1 MNRGIYLLSKM
12 VENKQNLLKK
22 VQKYSTIVILKFTD
36 YDSIKDKAVED
47 VMGLVYTNDLCIGCN
62 KCIRACSCLGACIA
76 TEEEGSAR
84 INVDESKCIACG
96 ACIDACEHNAR
107 EFNDDT
113 ERFFADLKKGERIS
127 LLLAPAFK
135 ANYPNE
141 YEKVLGG
148 LKKLGVNRIISISFG
163 ADITTWGY
171 LNYVQQNNFV
181 GGISQPCPAVV
192 GYIERYAPQLLP
204 KLFPVQSPMMCGAIY
219 ARKEMGV
226 TDKLAFISPCI
237 AKKME
242 IDDPNN
248 KGIVSYNVTFDH
260 LMKYVREHHISGDLA
275 SDEVEYGLGSIY
287 PMPGG
292 LKENVYWFLGH
303 DVYIR
308 QIEGESHVY
317 EYLNAHKDE
326 IAKGMNKEL
335 FIDALNCGMGCIYG
349 TGVEESKSKT
359 DDALYNIHKIQE
371 DCKKNNK
378 SSAWS
383 RKLTPEQ
390 RLKKL
395 NKQFAKLDLKD
406 YLRNYTDRSKECS
419 YKKPSSS
426 ELEAIYQ
433 DMKKTT
439 ADSRK
444 IDCECCGY
452 ATCERMATAI
462 FNGFNKKEN
471 CIHYIKAEVEEEKD
485 RALDLADV
493 VKKEKDE
500 MQEQHELIDD
510 TVCKVNSLFDGLY
523 QSVDDMVHGNESNAE
538 ESTAITGEVQEV
550 AQFCEA
556 LDGAMAEIAN
566 LIEELSSNNQEV
578 VSIASQTNLLALNA
592 SIEAARAGEAGRGFA
607 VVADE
612 INHLAEDS
620 KHTASRSN
628 ASQAKVLESIQRIR
642 EETKELLVVVN
653 GVNSRTQTLAAATEQ
668 IAAASNIIID
678 TANEVKEVLK
688 VLNGEM

>member
-471 CIHYIKAEVEEEKD
+471 CIHYIKAEVEEEKE
-485 RALDLADV
+485 RALELADV

>member
-1 MNRGIYLLSKM
+1 MLSKM
-12 VENKQNLLKK
+12 VENKQKLLKK

-84 INVDESKCIACG
+84 INVDETKCVACG
-96 ACIDACEHNAR
+96 ACIDACEHHAR

-113 ERFFADLKKGERIS
+113 ERFFADLKKGEKIS

-171 LNYVQQNNFV
+171 LNYVKQNNFV

-395 NKQFAKLDLKD
+395 NRQFAKLDLND

-493 VKKEKDE
+493 VKKEKAE

-538 ESTAITGEVQEV
+538 ESTAITCEVQDV
-550 AQFCEA
+550 TRFCEE
-556 LDGAMAEIAN
+556 LDGAMSEIAN

-620 KHTASRSN
+620 KHTANKSN
-628 ASQAKVLESIQRIR
+628 ASQAKVLESVQKIR
-642 EETKELLVVVN
+642 DETKELLEVVS
-653 GVNSRTQTLAAATEQ
+653 GVNTRTQTLAAATEQ

-688 VLNGEM
+688 VLNREM

>member
-1 MNRGIYLLSKM
+1 
-12 VENKQNLLKK
+12 
-22 VQKYSTIVILKFTD
+22 
-36 YDSIKDKAVED
+36 
-47 VMGLVYTNDLCIGCN
+47 MGLVYTNDLCIGCN
-62 KCIRACSCLGACIA
+62 KCIRACSCLEACIA

-84 INVDESKCIACG
+84 INVDDSKCIACG

-113 ERFFADLKKGERIS
+113 ERFFADLKKGEKIS

-308 QIEGESHVY
+308 QIEGERHVY
-317 EYLNAHKDE
+317 EYLDAHKDE

-335 FIDALNCGMGCIYG
+335 FIDALNCGMGCLYG
-349 TGVEESKSKT
+349 TAVEESRAKT
-359 DDALYNIHKIQE
+359 DDALYNVHKIQE
-371 DCKKNNK
+371 ESKKNSK
-378 SSAWS
+378 ASAWS

-406 YLRNYTDRSKECS
+406 YLRSYTDRSKEGT
-419 YKKPSSS
+419 YKKPSPS

-433 DMKKTT
+433 DM
-439 ADSRK
+439 
-444 IDCECCGY
+444 
-452 ATCERMATAI
+452 
-462 FNGFNKKEN
+462 
-471 CIHYIKAEVEEEKD
+471 
-485 RALDLADV
+485 
-493 VKKEKDE
+493 
-500 MQEQHELIDD
+500 
-510 TVCKVNSLFDGLY
+510 
-523 QSVDDMVHGNESNAE
+523 
-538 ESTAITGEVQEV
+538 
-550 AQFCEA
+550 
-556 LDGAMAEIAN
+556 
-566 LIEELSSNNQEV
+566 
-578 VSIASQTNLLALNA
+578 
-592 SIEAARAGEAGRGFA
+592 
-607 VVADE
+607 
-612 INHLAEDS
+612 
-620 KHTASRSN
+620 
-628 ASQAKVLESIQRIR
+628 
-642 EETKELLVVVN
+642 
-653 GVNSRTQTLAAATEQ
+653 
-668 IAAASNIIID
+668 
-678 TANEVKEVLK
+678 
-688 VLNGEM
+688 